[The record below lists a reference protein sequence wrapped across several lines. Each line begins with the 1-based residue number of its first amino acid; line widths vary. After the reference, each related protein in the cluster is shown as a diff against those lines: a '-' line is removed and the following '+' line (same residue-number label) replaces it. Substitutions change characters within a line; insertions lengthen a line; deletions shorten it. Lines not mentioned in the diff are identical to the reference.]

1 MDLLADKSPEDQA
14 AALQGMSQDELDALS
29 GDLDQVESNGIPDTA
44 DAPKESPKPAKAT
57 EEDFKAA
64 AAEMK
69 PDEKIPENVA
79 QAADEVTSESELD
92 QLQQQGGLDAA
103 SFDDLKRQA
112 IAAAKAQKAQEVN
125 NQIAD
130 HQVKH
135 FGAKADVGIPTGDKK
150 IDKMQKDIAN
160 FEAQEK
166 KEAGAK

>member
-1 MDLLADKSPEDQA
+1 
-14 AALQGMSQDELDALS
+14 MSQDELDALS

-44 DAPKESPKPAKAT
+44 AAPAESPSPAKAT
-57 EEDFKAA
+57 DEDFKAA

-112 IAAAKAQKAQEVN
+112 IAAAKAQKAQEIN
-125 NQIAD
+125 NQIED

-135 FGAKADVGIPTGDKK
+135 FGAEKADVTISTGDKK
-150 IDKMQKDIAN
+150 IDAMQKDIAN

-166 KEAGAK
+166 KEAGAKQMEDKR